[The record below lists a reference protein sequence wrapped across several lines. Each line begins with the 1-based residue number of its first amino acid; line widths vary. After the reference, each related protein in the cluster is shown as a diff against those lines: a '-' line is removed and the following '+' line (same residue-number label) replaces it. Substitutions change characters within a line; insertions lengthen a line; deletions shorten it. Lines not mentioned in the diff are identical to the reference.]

1 MTTAAI
7 THTCTCPLMHV
18 PMHTHT
24 CTKVSLCADFHPTT
38 IWRHSQKCSRLYN
51 SANHISHSHTNVT
64 QDFFLLADLIHIKQ
78 ENISLQLNFILCE
91 AYGIERVM
99 SRPYHPQTNG
109 LFERT
114 NRTLQER
121 LSKVAN
127 QSNWDKV
134 SSHFLCTQEKYFI
147 ERYRIQFM
155 SIKIFSISKD
165 LDSFPLQ
172 KICCSLFG
180 CLYLN
185 YL

>member
-1 MTTAAI
+1 MQIFIPPLSGDILKSVQDYTIQQTTFLTA
-7 THTCTCPLMHV
+7 TLML
-18 PMHTHT
+18 PKT
-24 CTKVSLCADFHPTT
+24 
-38 IWRHSQKCSRLYN
+38 
-51 SANHISHSHTNVT
+51 
-64 QDFFLLADLIHIKQ
+64 FFLLADLIHIKQ

-127 QSNWDKV
+127 ESNWDKV